1 MKTALLILFLTCFIN
16 KGFSQSTATIT
27 LKSGETISGSV
38 DYPVYANE
46 KKLKIKGDKKRI
58 VNREDIKEVVWTSD
72 TSNILFKL
80 IKGYKNAKNKKV
92 QDGILAEKVLELEN
106 ISLYKA
112 FAINT
117 MQSGPGGA
125 YKFISIDVFWYC
137 KRSNEDI
144 ATVVSWTFNS
154 QVNKN
159 NVFRNN
165 AAEYFKDYPEL
176 SRKIESK
183 QYRHEDLIQ
192 IVEEYNTWKASK

>member
-1 MKTALLILFLTCFIN
+1 MKTALLILFLICFTN
-16 KGFSQSTATIT
+16 KGFSQSSATVT
-27 LKSGETISGSV
+27 LKTGETISGSV

-46 KKLKIKGDKKRI
+46 KKLKIKADKKQS
-58 VNREDIKEVVWTSD
+58 VNREDIKEVTWGSETAG
-72 TSNILFKL
+72 TTFIP

-112 FAINT
+112 FTINT

-125 YKFISIDVFWYC
+125 YKFTSVDVFWYC
-137 KRSNEDI
+137 KRPGEDV

-165 AAEYFKDYPEL
+165 AAQYFKDHPEL
-176 SRKIESK
+176 AQKIESK
-183 QYRHEDLIQ
+183 QYKHEDLTQ
-192 IVEEYNTWKASK
+192 IVQEYNTWKVSE